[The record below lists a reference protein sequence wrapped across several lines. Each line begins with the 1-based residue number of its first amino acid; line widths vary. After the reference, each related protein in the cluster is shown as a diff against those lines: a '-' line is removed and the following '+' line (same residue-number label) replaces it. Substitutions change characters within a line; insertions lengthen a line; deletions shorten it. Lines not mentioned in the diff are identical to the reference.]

1 VLSAGYVL
9 PVQHHV
15 INLNRQVTNGFLC
28 AVMAGLA
35 PEGSQYDAKQYDAKM
50 NDLWVPYLKLWLYSN
65 SYFDWNI

>member
-15 INLNRQVTNGFLC
+15 INLNPQVTIGFLC

-50 NDLWVPYLKLWLYSN
+50 NDL
-65 SYFDWNI
+65 